1 MNMSARSS
9 DLLAPLFAPLTSLA
23 GIGPTVA
30 TLIERAAGGGRVIDL
45 LFHLPKSYLDRS
57 ARPTIR
63 DAKPGTIATL
73 AVEVVRHERP
83 ATSRQPW
90 RVVVRDDTGV
100 AELVFFRFTREAQTP
115 PGTRLLVSGKLDV
128 FNHRLTIAHPEHVV
142 PIDQAG
148 RIPLIE
154 PVWPLTAGLW
164 PRQVAGGLA
173 QALAMLPALPEWH
186 DPPLLKREKWP
197 TFADALRKVQSPNGS
212 STESCPKAKFAMGEA
227 QPPSV
232 MAGKARG
239 FDEGQGATTR
249 YSVMAGEGKVVS
261 GPPSRAMT
269 QNERRRVA
277 EGHGSVMVDAGQGTA
292 GRYSVMAGEGRPPT
306 TFDAGG
312 AELVDAPLPR
322 P

>member
-30 TLIERAAGGGRVIDL
+30 ALIERAAGGGRVIDL
-45 LFHLPKSYLDRS
+45 LFHLPELYLDRS

-100 AELVFFRFTREAQTP
+100 AELVFFKFTREAQTP

-148 RIPLIE
+148 ANPADRAGLATDGGTMA
-154 PVWPLTAGLW
+154 TAGCRW
-164 PRQVAGGLA
+164 AGPGARDAAGVA
-173 QALAMLPALPEWH
+173 
-186 DPPLLKREKWP
+186 
-197 TFADALRKVQSPNGS
+197 
-212 STESCPKAKFAMGEA
+212 
-227 QPPSV
+227 
-232 MAGKARG
+232 
-239 FDEGQGATTR
+239 
-249 YSVMAGEGKVVS
+249 
-261 GPPSRAMT
+261 
-269 QNERRRVA
+269 RVA
-277 EGHGSVMVDAGQGTA
+277 
-292 GRYSVMAGEGRPPT
+292 RPA
-306 TFDAGG
+306 FAK
-312 AELVDAPLPR
+312 A
-322 P
+322 